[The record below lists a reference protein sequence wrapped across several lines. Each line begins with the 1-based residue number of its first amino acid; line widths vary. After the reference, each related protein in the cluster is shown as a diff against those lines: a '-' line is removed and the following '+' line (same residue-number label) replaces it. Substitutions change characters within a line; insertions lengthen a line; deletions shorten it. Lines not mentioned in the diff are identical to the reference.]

1 MFPLHKNKII
11 IINNNNSNEL
21 IIRAFDHWS
30 DDGKQVAWFTASA
43 FDEVLSKI
51 EKKMLNIR
59 IFSDNGGHYHNSEL
73 MVIGKNGTI

>member
-43 FDEVLSKI
+43 FDAVLSKI
-51 EKKMLNIR
+51 EKEDVEYKNI
-59 IFSDNGGHYHNSEL
+59 FWSWWSL
-73 MVIGKNGTI
+73 P